1 MDSDDFDDDIADE
14 DLIIAAS
21 QAPGPAQSLG
31 QSAKINQSRFHSH
44 AQRAPIQTNTINPA
58 QRQHGSNRQT
68 FIDLENLP
76 SDAFSSSP
84 ANGRGATGFQQ
95 PTRIGGPTPAYRQ
108 TTLFGRT
115 IQQDSDPAPSQSN
128 RNRVFRADLPPEA
141 PTHHELDRE
150 AMKTWVYPT
159 NLGPTRDYQF
169 SIVKNGLFNNT
180 LVALP
185 TGLGKTFIAATI
197 MLNYYRWMK
206 SAKIIFVAPTKPLVS
221 QQVDACFNIAGIPRS
236 QTTLLTG
243 ETSPGLRAEEW
254 ESKRVFF
261 MTPQTLE
268 NDLSAGFADPKSIGL
283 LVVDEAHRATGNYS
297 YVKVV
302 SFLRRFTSSFRI
314 LALTATPGSK
324 VESVQEV
331 IDSLG
336 ISHVEIR
343 TEESIDI
350 RQYVHQRDEDIVLL
364 DPSDEMN
371 HIKELFSKALKPLV
385 NKLSEQNIYYGRDP
399 MALTTYGLLKA
410 RKDWMAR
417 AGQHVNQGVK
427 FMMMAIFSVLQSLAH
442 GIKLLSFH
450 GIKPFYDSLVEFRE
464 ETEGKGQKGSKYK
477 KQIIES
483 PSFQEMMDKIDGWLK
498 KDGFV
503 SHPKL
508 TYLSDTVLNHFLDA
522 GEGREGASTNT
533 RIIVFSEYRDSAEEI
548 VRVLNTHKPLIRAAV
563 FVGQADS
570 KRTGGMK
577 QAEQIE
583 RIRKFKEGEFNVLVA
598 TSIGE
603 EGLDIGQVDLIICY
617 DASASPIRMLQR
629 MGRTG
634 RKRAGRVV
642 LLLMRGKEED
652 NYAKSKD
659 GYEKMQLMICDGSRF
674 NFRHDLSTRI
684 IPRDVRPEV
693 DMKAVEVPVEN
704 TQIQGLPEPK
714 KGRARKKKPPKKFHM
729 PDGVETGFTSV
740 SALLGKKPGPAKMT
754 KARKPIEEDE
764 VVDIPALD
772 QVVLNE
778 HQMNEFKTKYKQ
790 VSYRHPDSADIKQ
803 VDLTAHSLA
812 QRTLRKSVHL
822 KHGEYTRRC
831 VKLFKKLSKSQSA
844 SDRFERP
851 YGESDASR
859 YRQLPPP
866 TYGPDSDGSNTDPE
880 PARKK
885 RKVAVPSPE
894 DDDDILEVLPVAPP
908 RKPPSKSKKAP
919 GPAKPNRHAQRNSLQ
934 DVVEDDSQ
942 DVEECSPHPRRRT
955 ATSNPKAKSSV
966 PRQPRGRPKKNQR
979 SAVYDES
986 ADEGDDCRR
995 TSDLELTEDSD
1006 NGSDLADFVVG
1017 DDVATSS
1024 NAVPTSSM
1032 SIPRRHR
1039 RSSTSPTSRSTPST
1053 IRGSGHS
1060 GKKQRETTQKK
1071 PAYYEPTHFDFSQD
1085 SMDDDDD
1092 AIPSMSQL
1100 VRGRRASEKTSA
1112 AAVTIPTSPTNSDR
1126 DDEEVPLRR
1135 GGGARDKRT
1144 AHNKRQRRV
1153 ILDDDS
1159 NDDDNDDDDEII
1171 EESDGY

>member
-1 MDSDDFDDDIADE
+1 MDSDEFDDDIADE
-14 DLIIAAS
+14 DLLIAAS
-21 QAPGPAQSLG
+21 QAPAPVPAPALNRG
-31 QSAKINQSRFHSH
+31 QPAKVNQGRFQPHV
-44 AQRAPIQTNTINPA
+44 QRTPIQHNSVNPVRQNSQQRTNSKKP
-58 QRQHGSNRQT
+58 S
-68 FIDLENLP
+68 FIDLEDLP
-76 SDAFSSSP
+76 LDAFSSSP
-84 ANGRGATGFQQ
+84 ANDRGNAQYLGSLAGVRL
-95 PTRIGGPTPAYRQ
+95 PPRIGGPVPAYRQ
-108 TTLFGRT
+108 TNLFGQTVQR
-115 IQQDSDPAPSQSN
+115 DSDPGSSQTN
-128 RNRVFRADLPPEA
+128 RNRVFRADLPPEP
-141 PTHHELDRE
+141 PTHHELDLE

-197 MLNYYRWMK
+197 MLNFFRWTK

-243 ETSPGLRAEEW
+243 EISPGLRAEEW
-254 ESKRVFF
+254 GSKRVFF

-268 NDLSAGFADPKSIGL
+268 NDLSSGFADPKSIGL

-350 RQYVHQRDEDIVLL
+350 RQYVHQRDEDIILL
-364 DPSDEMN
+364 DPSDEIN

-385 NKLSEQNIYYGRDP
+385 DKLSQQNIYYGHDP
-399 MALTTYGLLKA
+399 MALTVYGLLMA
-410 RKDWMAR
+410 RKEWMAR

-427 FMMMAIFSVLQSLAH
+427 FMTIAIFAVLTSLAH
-442 GIKLLSFH
+442 GIKLLNFH
-450 GIKPFYDSLVEFRE
+450 GIKPFYDSLVQFRE
-464 ETEGKGQKGSKYK
+464 ETEGKGEKGSKYK

-483 PSFQEMMDKIDGWLK
+483 PSFQEMMDKIAGWSK
-498 KDGFV
+498 KDSFI

-508 TYLSDTVLNHFLDA
+508 TCLSDTVLNHFMDA

-548 VRVLNTHKPLIRAAV
+548 VRILNTHKPLIRAAV

-570 KRTGGMK
+570 KRSGGMK

-583 RIRKFKEGEFNVLVA
+583 RIQKFKNGEFNVLVA

-642 LLLMRGKEED
+642 LLLMRGKEEE

-659 GYEKMQLMICDGSRF
+659 GYEKMQVMICDGSRF

-684 IPRDVRPEV
+684 VPREIRPEV
-693 DMKAVEVPVEN
+693 DMRAVEIPVEN
-704 TQIQGLPEPK
+704 SQAEGLPEPR
-714 KGRARKKKPPKKFHM
+714 KGKARKKKPPKKFHM

-740 SALLGKKPGPAKMT
+740 ASLLGKKSNSTKTKEVPKPA
-754 KARKPIEEDE
+754 EEDE
-764 VVDIPALD
+764 VVDLSPLD
-772 QVVLNE
+772 QVLLSKSQSKELANTYMSVPYH
-778 HQMNEFKTKYKQ
+778 HQNSIYYVDPPDLKARP
-790 VSYRHPDSADIKQ
+790 VS
-803 VDLTAHSLA
+803 L
-812 QRTLRKSVHL
+812 RTLRKTVHL
-822 KHGEYTRRC
+822 KHGECTKRC
-831 VKLFKKLSKSQSA
+831 VKLFKRLSKTQPTYS
-844 SDRFERP
+844 
-851 YGESDASR
+851 ESDARR
-859 YRQLPPP
+859 YRKLPLPS
-866 TYGPDSDGSNTDPE
+866 YGPDSDGEITDPG

-885 RKVAVPSPE
+885 RKAVVPTPE
-894 DDDDILEVLPVAPP
+894 DDDDEIEELPAAPAPP
-908 RKPPSKSKKAP
+908 VRSKKP
-919 GPAKPNRHAQRNSLQ
+919 SIPAKRNHRAQRETLEEA
-934 DVVEDDSQ
+934 DDDSE
-942 DVEECSPHPRRRT
+942 DAEDPLPPPRRRT
-955 ATSNPKAKSSV
+955 ATTSKPKTKAPA
-966 PRQPRGRPKKNQR
+966 PRQPRSRPKKKAKHT
-979 SAVYDES
+979 AVYDES

-995 TSDLELTEDSD
+995 TSDLELTDD
-1006 NGSDLADFVVG
+1006 PDDGSDLEDFVVG
-1017 DDVATSS
+1017 DDVAISS
-1024 NAVPTSSM
+1024 NIPTSSL
-1032 SIPRRHR
+1032 PRRAR
-1039 RSSTSPTSRSTPST
+1039 QSSTSPTSPSASS
-1053 IRGSGHS
+1053 IAEVRPGQ
-1060 GKKQRETTQKK
+1060 GKQKEQQQKK
-1071 PAYYEPTHFDFSQD
+1071 KPLYYEPTRFTATQNSL
-1085 SMDDDDD
+1085 DDDD
-1092 AIPSMSQL
+1092 IPSMSQL
-1100 VRGRRASEKTSA
+1100 VRNTRASERTA
-1112 AAVTIPTSPTNSDR
+1112 APTTIPTSPYTSD
-1126 DDEEVPLRR
+1126 DDGDVRVRKGARGR
-1135 GGGARDKRT
+1135 GGVK
-1144 AHNKRQRRV
+1144 NKRQRRV
-1153 ILDDDS
+1153 VSDDDDDD
-1159 NDDDNDDDDEII
+1159 DDDNEII

>member
-1 MDSDDFDDDIADE
+1 MDFDEFDDDIADE

-21 QAPGPAQSLG
+21 QAPAPAQSHDQL
-31 QSAKINQSRFHSH
+31 AKVNQGRFQPHV
-44 AQRAPIQTNTINPA
+44 QRTPIQRNSINGV
-58 QRQHGSNRQT
+58 QRHPNSNRQT

-84 ANGRGATGFQQ
+84 ANARGIGGFRQ
-95 PTRIGGPTPAYRQ
+95 PPRIGAPAPTYRQ
-108 TTLFGRT
+108 TTLFGQT
-115 IQQDSDPAPSQSN
+115 IQQDPDLSSSQGN
-128 RNRVFRADLPPEA
+128 RNRVFRADLPPES

-197 MLNYYRWMK
+197 MLNFYRWMK

-243 ETSPGLRAEEW
+243 EISPGLRAEEW
-254 ESKRVFF
+254 ETKRVFF

-268 NDLSAGFADPKSIGL
+268 NDLSSGFADPKSIGL

-350 RQYVHQRDEDIVLL
+350 RQYVHQRDEDIVVL

-385 NKLSEQNIYYGRDP
+385 DKLSEQNIYYGRDP
-399 MALTTYGLLKA
+399 MSLTTYGLLQA

-417 AGQHVNQGVK
+417 AGQRVNQGVK

-483 PSFQEMMDKIDGWLK
+483 PSFQEMMDKIDSWLK

-522 GEGREGASTNT
+522 GEGRENGSTNT

-583 RIRKFKEGEFNVLVA
+583 RIQKFKEGEFNVLVA

-659 GYEKMQLMICDGSRF
+659 NYEKMQLMICDGSRF
-674 NFRHDLSTRI
+674 NFRHDLSARI
-684 IPRDVRPEV
+684 VPRDIRPEV
-693 DMKAVEVPVEN
+693 DMKAVEIPVEN
-704 TQIQGLPEPK
+704 TQVQGLPEPK
-714 KGRARKKKPPKKFHM
+714 KGKIRKKKPPKKFHM

-740 SALLGKKPGPAKMT
+740 ATLLGKKPAPT
-754 KARKPIEEDE
+754 KTKEVHRPVEEDK

-772 QVVLNE
+772 QVLLNE
-778 HQMNEFKTKYKQ
+778 RQMNELKQKYKQ
-790 VSYRHPDSADIKQ
+790 VSYPHPDSADIEQ
-803 VDLTAHSLA
+803 VDLQAHPLS
-812 QRTLRKSVHL
+812 QRVLRKTVHL
-822 KHGEYTRRC
+822 KHGEYTKRC
-831 VKLFKKLSKSQSA
+831 VRLFKKLSKSQST

-851 YGESDASR
+851 YQESDANR
-859 YRQLPPP
+859 YRQLSPPP
-866 TYGPDSDGSNTDPE
+866 YGPDSDGNITDSE

-885 RKVAVPSPE
+885 RKVAAPVPE
-894 DDDDILEVLPVAPP
+894 DDDDEIEELTAI
-908 RKPPSKSKKAP
+908 PSHLSQPKSKKAP
-919 GPAKPNRHAQRNSLQ
+919 KTAKPNRAPQRHIP
-934 DVVEDDSQ
+934 EDDP
-942 DVEECSPHPRRRT
+942 DNNGEDEGIFPPPRRRT
-955 ATSNPKAKSSV
+955 VTSNAKAKTTAKTSA
-966 PRQPRGRPKKNQR
+966 PRQPRGRPKKNR
-979 SAVYDES
+979 NPAVYDES

-1039 RSSTSPTSRSTPST
+1039 RFSTSPTSPSTPST
-1053 IRGSGHS
+1053 IGGNTHS
-1060 GKKQRETTQKK
+1060 RKKQKEATQQKSV
-1071 PAYYEPTHFDFSQD
+1071 YYEPTHFDATQD
-1085 SMDDDDD
+1085 SMDDDD

-1100 VRGRRASEKTSA
+1100 VRDKQASERTT
-1112 AAVTIPTSPTNSDR
+1112 TIPTSPTNSE
-1126 DDEEVPLRR
+1126 DEDEDSPIGR
-1135 GGGARDKRT
+1135 GGGTRDKRKVQ
-1144 AHNKRQRRV
+1144 NKRQRRV
-1153 ILDDDS
+1153 IPDDDS
-1159 NDDDNDDDDEII
+1159 DDDDDEII
-1171 EESDGY
+1171 EESDEY